1 MGREF
6 LAGMI
11 DAVKESIMSPSK
23 LDQAFDFQTQSLK
36 LRAYRSQL
44 LASNIANAD
53 TPNYKA
59 VDIDFQKEL
68 QQASTRIGDAF
79 QMKVDDPRHIQGVS
93 GSAYGTRVMYRDVV
107 QPSIDGNTVNMDTER
122 AQFTEN
128 ALHYETTL
136 RVMSSQM
143 RTLMTAIKG
152 Q

>member
-1 MGREF
+1 
-6 LAGMI
+6 
-11 DAVKESIMSPSK
+11 MSPSK
-23 LDQAFDFQTQSLK
+23 LDQAFDLPTQSLK

-68 QQASTRIGDAF
+68 QRASSKGGAAF
-79 QMKVDDPRHIQGVS
+79 QMKVSDPRHLQASTG
-93 GSAYGTRVMYRDVV
+93 GAYGSTVMYRDAV

-122 AQFTEN
+122 AQFADN

-136 RVMSSQM
+136 RVMTSQI
-143 RTLMTAIKG
+143 RSLMTAIRG